1 MKNST
6 FILIAA
12 LLILSSCSVFDFQS
26 RAKHAHLN
34 KVPVNE
40 SVTAIDIDEPDV
52 NLNVENVVLADVLP
66 EQDMLEMPDYK
77 ESEPIVKAE
86 PQRFAKP
93 FKTPSVI
100 RDFKKAFKA
109 QAKANSASENQSIDI
124 VTLLIWVLVI
134 AVILAL
140 LGFLLPNLWSVFIG
154 LLLVV
159 LIVMA
164 IIYLAGAV

>member
-26 RAKHAHLN
+26 RAKHSHLN
-34 KVPVNE
+34 LVPVNE
-40 SVTAIDIDEPDV
+40 SVTAISLNEPDV
-52 NLNVENVVLADVLP
+52 NLNVEDVVLADVIP
-66 EQDMLEMPDYK
+66 EQDLLEIPANK
-77 ESEPIVKAE
+77 EFEPIVKAQ

-93 FKTPSVI
+93 FRTPSVI
-100 RDFKKAFKA
+100 RDFNKAFKA
-109 QAKANSASENQSIDI
+109 QARANPASENQSIDI

-140 LGFLLPNLWSVFIG
+140 LGVLIPDLWSVFIG